1 MLSFVNIL
9 RIIND
14 IDNVIQ
20 ILSLKNRLPFPV
32 NLIDIFIFSIIFILI
47 LWLCFVILLF
57 FYWNFY
63 R

>member
-47 LWLCFVILLF
+47 L
-57 FYWNFY
+57 
-63 R
+63 